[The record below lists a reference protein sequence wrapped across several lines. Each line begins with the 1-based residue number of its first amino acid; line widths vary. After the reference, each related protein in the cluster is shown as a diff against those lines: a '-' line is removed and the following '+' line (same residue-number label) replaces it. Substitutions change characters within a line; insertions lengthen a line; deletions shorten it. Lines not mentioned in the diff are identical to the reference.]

1 MDSQINIK
9 RSMEWKEF
17 ETTFS
22 VKLNQQQKEAVQSTK
37 GPVLLLAVPG
47 SGKTTVLVTRLGYMI
62 YCRNIPPESILTVTY
77 TVAATKDMSER
88 FAVRFGEDMAKRL
101 EFRTINGICA
111 MIIQYYGR
119 RIGKT
124 PFELVK
130 DEKATTGMLIR
141 ICQDHGMG
149 YPTESD
155 LKNVRTLITYIK
167 NMMLNEEELQK
178 LEEESDIRI
187 AEIYREYC
195 RQMREQKLMDYDD
208 QMLYAYNILRKDP
221 GVLAYFQNRY
231 PYICVDEAQDT
242 SKIQHAIIAL
252 LAAGTGNLFMV
263 GDEDQSIYG
272 FRAAYPEALLSF
284 EKKHPGAKVL
294 LMEENFRSNAKIVE
308 AADKFIQKNT
318 LRHEKHM
325 RAAREAGA
333 DIREISLKSRK
344 AQYVYLMKAAQE
356 CTTGMAGMSGS
367 EEHRGRADA
376 SVTETAVL
384 YRDNECAIPL
394 IDLLER
400 KNIPYRMRN
409 ADLSFFTHRTVL
421 DVQNIIRFAM
431 DPKDTE
437 LFMQIY
443 YRLKLFFNKKD
454 ALRYAQ
460 ISQEKDMEV
469 LDAAL
474 KYGNLEKYQEDN
486 IRNLKRQ
493 MVRIL
498 NMPGDEAVN
507 QILTYMGYQDYL
519 KKMGMNAN
527 KLETVK
533 LIGSRVESPEKLL
546 ERLEELRTIIQE
558 KVSDKDCP
566 FILSTMHASK
576 GLEYDTVYLLD
587 VMDGILPEKVLANPR
602 TASKEELETYEEE
615 RRLFYVGVTRAK
627 NQLNVFTTNKPS
639 KFCSELLGKRNLRE
653 NQQKEYAGI
662 KKWGDYSPAGT
673 YGIKGN
679 GMYHGYGTGHGSQKQ
694 PGKSYQELA
703 DALGEGMIVKHKKFG
718 EGVVVDMEGEHIR
731 IQFGDNVK
739 NMDLKVL
746 ARLGMLEI

>member
-1 MDSQINIK
+1 
-9 RSMEWKEF
+9 MEWKEF

-62 YCRNIPPESILTVTY
+62 YCKNISPERILTVTY

-130 DEKATTGMLIR
+130 DEKATTGMLIK

-187 AEIYREYC
+187 AGIYREYC

>member
-47 SGKTTVLVTRLGYMI
+47 SGKTTLLVTRLGYMI
-62 YCRNIPPESILTVTY
+62 YCKNIPPERILTVTY

-111 MIIQYYGR
+111 RIIQYYGR

-141 ICQDHGMG
+141 ICQGHGMG

-187 AEIYREYC
+187 VGIYREYC

-208 QMLYAYNILRKDP
+208 QMLYAYNILRKDL

-284 EKKHPGAKVL
+284 EKKHSGAKVL

-344 AQYVYLMKAAQE
+344 AQYVYLMKAAQK

-498 NMPGDEAVN
+498 NMPGDEVVN

-679 GMYHGYGTGHGSQKQ
+679 GMYHGYGTGHGFQKQ

>member
-1 MDSQINIK
+1 
-9 RSMEWKEF
+9 MEWKEF

-130 DEKATTGMLIR
+130 DEKATTGMLIK

-187 AEIYREYC
+187 AGIYREYC

-208 QMLYAYNILRKDP
+208 QMLYAYNILRKDL

-284 EKKHPGAKVL
+284 EKKHSGAKVL

-344 AQYVYLMKAAQE
+344 AQYVYLMKAAQK

-367 EEHRGRADA
+367 EEHKGRADA

>member
-1 MDSQINIK
+1 
-9 RSMEWKEF
+9 MEWKEF

-62 YCRNIPPESILTVTY
+62 YCKNIPPESILTVTY

-111 MIIQYYGR
+111 RIIQYYGR

-155 LKNVRTLITYIK
+155 LKNVRTLLTYIK

-187 AEIYREYC
+187 AGIYREYC
-195 RQMREQKLMDYDD
+195 RQMREQKMMDYDD
-208 QMLYAYNILRKDP
+208 QMLYAYNMLRKDP

-431 DPKDTE
+431 NPKDTE

>member
-111 MIIQYYGR
+111 RIIQYYGR

-187 AEIYREYC
+187 AGIYREYC

-208 QMLYAYNILRKDP
+208 QMLYAYNILRKDL

-284 EKKHPGAKVL
+284 EKKHSGAKVL

-431 DPKDTE
+431 NPKDTE

>member
-62 YCRNIPPESILTVTY
+62 YCKNIPPESILTVTY

-111 MIIQYYGR
+111 RIIQYYGR

-187 AEIYREYC
+187 VGIYREYC

-208 QMLYAYNILRKDP
+208 QMLYAYNILRKDL

-284 EKKHPGAKVL
+284 EKKHSGAKVL

-344 AQYVYLMKAAQE
+344 AQYVYLMKAAQK

-498 NMPGDEAVN
+498 NMPGDEVVN

-679 GMYHGYGTGHGSQKQ
+679 GMYHGYGTGHGFQKQ

>member
-1 MDSQINIK
+1 
-9 RSMEWKEF
+9 MEWKEF

-62 YCRNIPPESILTVTY
+62 YCKNIPPESILTVTY

-101 EFRTINGICA
+101 EFRTINGICTR
-111 MIIQYYGR
+111 IIQYYGR

>member
-62 YCRNIPPESILTVTY
+62 YCKNIPTERILTVTY

-187 AEIYREYC
+187 AGIYREYC

-208 QMLYAYNILRKDP
+208 QMLYAYNILRKDL

-284 EKKHPGAKVL
+284 EKKHSGAKVL

-344 AQYVYLMKAAQE
+344 AQYVYLMKAAQK

-498 NMPGDEAVN
+498 NMPGDEVVN

-679 GMYHGYGTGHGSQKQ
+679 GMYHGYGTGHGFQKQ

>member
-1 MDSQINIK
+1 
-9 RSMEWKEF
+9 MEWKEF

-62 YCRNIPPESILTVTY
+62 YCKNIPPERILTVTY

-111 MIIQYYGR
+111 RIIQYYGR

-208 QMLYAYNILRKDP
+208 QMLYAYNILRKDL

-284 EKKHPGAKVL
+284 EKKHSGAKVL

-344 AQYVYLMKAAQE
+344 AQYVYLMKAAQK

-498 NMPGDEAVN
+498 NMPGDEVVN

-558 KVSDKDCP
+558 KVSDKDCS

>member
-130 DEKATTGMLIR
+130 DEKATTGMLIK

-187 AEIYREYC
+187 AGIYREYC

-431 DPKDTE
+431 NPKDTE

-679 GMYHGYGTGHGSQKQ
+679 GMNHGYGTGHGSQKQ

>member
-1 MDSQINIK
+1 
-9 RSMEWKEF
+9 MEWKEF

-130 DEKATTGMLIR
+130 DEKATTGMLIK

-208 QMLYAYNILRKDP
+208 QMLYAYNILRKDL

-284 EKKHPGAKVL
+284 EKKHSGAKVL

-344 AQYVYLMKAAQE
+344 AQYVYLMKAAQK

-679 GMYHGYGTGHGSQKQ
+679 GMYHGYGTGHGFQKQ

>member
-1 MDSQINIK
+1 
-9 RSMEWKEF
+9 MEWKEF

-62 YCRNIPPESILTVTY
+62 YCKNIPPERILTVTY

-130 DEKATTGMLIR
+130 DEKATTGMLIK

-187 AEIYREYC
+187 AGIYREYC

-284 EKKHPGAKVL
+284 EKKHSGAKVL

-367 EEHRGRADA
+367 EEHKGRADA

>member
-1 MDSQINIK
+1 
-9 RSMEWKEF
+9 MEWKEF

-62 YCRNIPPESILTVTY
+62 YCKNIPPESILTVTY

-111 MIIQYYGR
+111 RIIQYYGR

-187 AEIYREYC
+187 AGIYREYC

-208 QMLYAYNILRKDP
+208 QMLYAYNMLRKDP

-333 DIREISLKSRK
+333 DIWEISLKSRK

>member
-1 MDSQINIK
+1 
-9 RSMEWKEF
+9 MEWKEF

-47 SGKTTVLVTRLGYMI
+47 SGKTTLLVTRLGYMI
-62 YCRNIPPESILTVTY
+62 YCKNIPPERILTVTY

-111 MIIQYYGR
+111 RIIQYYGR

-187 AEIYREYC
+187 VGIYREYC

-208 QMLYAYNILRKDP
+208 QMLYAYNILRKDL

-284 EKKHPGAKVL
+284 EKKHSGAKVL

-344 AQYVYLMKAAQE
+344 AQYVYLMKAAQK

-498 NMPGDEAVN
+498 NMPGDEVVN

-519 KKMGMNAN
+519 KKMGMNVN

-679 GMYHGYGTGHGSQKQ
+679 GMYHGYGTGHGFQKQ

>member
-111 MIIQYYGR
+111 RIIQYYGR

-130 DEKATTGMLIR
+130 DEKTTTGMLIR

-187 AEIYREYC
+187 AGIYREYC

-208 QMLYAYNILRKDP
+208 QMLYAYNMLRKDP

-662 KKWGDYSPAGT
+662 KKWGDYSPVGT

-703 DALGEGMIVKHKKFG
+703 DALGEGVIVKHKKFG